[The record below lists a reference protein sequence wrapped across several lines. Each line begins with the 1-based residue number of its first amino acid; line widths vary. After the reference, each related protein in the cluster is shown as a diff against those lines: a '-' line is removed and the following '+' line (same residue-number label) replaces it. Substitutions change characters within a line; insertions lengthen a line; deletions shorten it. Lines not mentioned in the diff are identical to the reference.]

1 MFYLK
6 FGTASLKVELI
17 NILKNNN
24 NKMKGG
30 SEEQGRFWSSDV
42 MRAVIKH
49 PLKARRSLP
58 LPNNQVLLVWSCVL
72 GLRQFV
78 SARLQFPTAK
88 GSPASGS
95 LQGSPKGLSALNG
108 PHV

>member
-30 SEEQGRFWSSDV
+30 SEEQGRFWE
-42 MRAVIKH
+42 
-49 PLKARRSLP
+49 
-58 LPNNQVLLVWSCVL
+58 Q
-72 GLRQFV
+72 
-78 SARLQFPTAK
+78 
-88 GSPASGS
+88 
-95 LQGSPKGLSALNG
+95 
-108 PHV
+108 